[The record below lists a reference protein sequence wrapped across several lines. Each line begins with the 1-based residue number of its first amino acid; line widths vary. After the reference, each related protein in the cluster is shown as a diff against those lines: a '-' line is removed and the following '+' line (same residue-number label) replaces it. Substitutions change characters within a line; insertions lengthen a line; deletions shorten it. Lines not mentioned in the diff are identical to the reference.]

1 MSFNQYRT
9 NPSQAVGSFK
19 GRSETPKAWPSNAVS
34 KWTNGGL
41 FGAAASQY
49 EKLAHANGSG
59 GTTILFT
66 GIPQNHKNL
75 IIVGNVFN
83 TWTGGAHQWDMWWNQ
98 GSSTP
103 SSGSDYKRH
112 SNYNYNTNYSYSAS
126 AAGGVT
132 KFEKVGYTAYNSGN
146 VAYGDAAG
154 FEMVIPRYSSSGHDK
169 GFVCQFAALSYGEGN
184 QNYWGYS
191 GGNKHNTAPIT
202 EICFYSGMNFSTA
215 TNITIYGLIEAS

>member
-1 MSFNQYRT
+1 MSVNQFRFNPAQQV
-9 NPSQAVGSFK
+9 NSMK
-19 GRSETPKAWPSNAVS
+19 GRTALERAWPAKKPSEYM
-34 KWTNGGL
+34 NGAL
-41 FGAAASQY
+41 FGASASNY

-59 GTTILFT
+59 GTTILFSD
-66 GIPQNHKNL
+66 IPQNHKNL

-83 TWTGGAHQWDMWWNQ
+83 TWSGGAYQWDMWWNQ

-112 SNYNYNTNYSYSAS
+112 SNYNYNTNYNYNASAS
-126 AAGGVT
+126 GGVT

-154 FEMVIPRYSSSGHDK
+154 FEMVIPRYSSSVADK
-169 GFVCQFAALSYGEGN
+169 GFVCQFAALSHGESN
-184 QNYWGYS
+184 KNYWGYS

-202 EICFYSGMNFSTA
+202 EICFYSGMNFSTL